1 MFNSFILEIPDLR
14 SVLHPKDVLGW
25 EVVYARAELVFGKI
39 SWQISSDG
47 DCYSIQDPRIF
58 PDYLEQVQVD
68 FKMNRIVFINEK
80 CPMKSFSIWWRILW
94 RRYRFISNRTKCIL
108 WLCLR
113 VTVINE
119 CAHENNVTVL

>member
-39 SWQISSDG
+39 RWQISSDG
-47 DCYSIQDPRIF
+47 DCYSIQDPRLF

-68 FKMNRIVFINEK
+68 FKMNRIVFYKREMSDEEFHHLVAYIIGKVSIYIEPNEMHFMIT
-80 CPMKSFSIWWRILW
+80 PPRHRHQRM
-94 RRYRFISNRTKCIL
+94 RTRK
-108 WLCLR
+108 
-113 VTVINE
+113 
-119 CAHENNVTVL
+119 